1 MTLQRFFNKIFSRNY
16 LAAAA
21 LYSGLALLLLA
32 AVPDQ
37 SSLRAL
43 DDECGQCEEGMVC
56 VGNDEGVYEC
66 QCAEE
71 E

>member
-1 MTLQRFFNKIFSRNY
+1 MLQRFFNKIFSRNY

-37 SSLRAL
+37 CLRSFFSTIGAFS
-43 DDECGQCEEGMVC
+43 G
-56 VGNDEGVYEC
+56 
-66 QCAEE
+66 
-71 E
+71 